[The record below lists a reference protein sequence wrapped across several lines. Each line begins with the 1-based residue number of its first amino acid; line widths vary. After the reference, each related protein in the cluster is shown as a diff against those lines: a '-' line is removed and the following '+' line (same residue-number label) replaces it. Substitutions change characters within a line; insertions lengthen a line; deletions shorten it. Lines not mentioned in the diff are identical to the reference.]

1 MTRFGFLAIAIG
13 AGLLNPF
20 LGGMVSTLS
29 KASGQPVWTTA
40 ALFASALLLVLAVAL
55 TTGQRLP
62 DGASIAQA
70 PWWSWFGGVMAAGY
84 VLSTTLV
91 AGRLGASVF
100 TGVTVT
106 VAIATSIVLDHYGFV
121 GFAVHKA
128 GLARIAG
135 GALMAGGLGLIMRY

>member
-1 MTRFGFLAIAIG
+1 MMHIGLLVIAVG

-20 LGGMVSTLS
+20 LGGMTSTLS
-29 KASGQPVWTTA
+29 KVSGQPVWSTA
-40 ALFASALLLVLAVAL
+40 ALFGSAFLLVLAVTLA
-55 TTGQRLP
+55 TGERLP
-62 DGASIAQA
+62 KGASITQA
-70 PWWSWFGGVMAAGY
+70 PWWSWFGGIMAAGY

-106 VAIATSIVLDHYGFV
+106 VAIITSMVLDHYGLV

-128 GLARIAG
+128 NLARVAG
-135 GALMAGGLGLIMRY
+135 GALMAGALGLIMRC